1 MNSAE
6 YPPEQEL
13 LDRLE
18 RVRLLLA
25 HALRVRQLMTRGGA
39 GVQAAWER
47 FLHENVEP
55 GFVSRPPELE
65 RALAQIDAHVAGR
78 VADRETRFT
87 RLVRLLGLDALEIDL
102 LLCALAP
109 SVRRGFREAL
119 QLVGPE
125 VVAGGV
131 HPAAHLVEI
140 VASSAETYGRA
151 RAAVDDDGTLIASG
165 ALLAAPM
172 APVSPPLWR
181 ALTPSPALYRWL
193 LGGQSPYPVLAQ
205 EPPLRRAVDED
216 VEAHLQAAVREAHGQ
231 PVRVVLIGDAGAGRT
246 RAAAALA
253 HMLGCR
259 AAWLPRVDRELAPAV
274 LDARLRQRL
283 VFLDTASGAEL
294 PPEAITALAQPE
306 LACAV
311 AALPG
316 SAAAA
321 GLLAAGFTRVDLRMP
336 SLRSQVR
343 AWRHALGQGVPEDE
357 IADVVRGHSLPFHA
371 IEEAA
376 TQAKVESGVLG
387 VELPQDPGEDP
398 DAPPGEQPDVA
409 QTARALLQAAE
420 RAARAITSDRLS
432 DIADRLST
440 TLTWDDLV
448 LPEDVRASVH
458 EIWRAAAARR
468 TVYEAWGFEAR
479 TPYGRAISAIFTGP
493 PGTGKTMVATLIA
506 RQLNIE
512 LFRVDLS
519 RLVDKYIGE
528 TEKHLAMLFGEA
540 ERGRCVLLFD
550 EADAIFGKRTKGGES
565 ATERYANLEVNY
577 LLQRIETFSGIV
589 LLTTN
594 QESMID
600 EAFKRRLRYRVDFP
614 FPDEDER
621 ALIWRRLIPPE
632 APVAAN
638 FDPQALARRYELSG
652 GHIKNAVLRAAFAA
666 AADGAPI
673 DQARLIRAANQE
685 LENIGKLV
693 MH

>member
-1 MNSAE
+1 M
-6 YPPEQEL
+6 
-13 LDRLE
+13 
-18 RVRLLLA
+18 LLA
-25 HALRVRQLMTRGGA
+25 HGLRVRQAVSRGNA
-39 GVQAAWER
+39 GKQAAWER

-55 GFVSRPPELE
+55 GFVSRSPDVEQ
-65 RALAQIDAHVAGR
+65 ALAHIDAHVAAR
-78 VADRETRFT
+78 VQGRETRFT
-87 RLVRLLGLDALEIDL
+87 RLLRLLALAPLEIDL

-109 SVRRGFREAL
+109 AVRRGFREAL

-125 VVAGGV
+125 VVPGGV

-140 VASSAETYGRA
+140 VASSAETYARA

-165 ALLAAPM
+165 ALLAEPLG
-172 APVSPPLWR
+172 PVSPPLWR
-181 ALTPSPALYRWL
+181 ALAPAPALYRWL
-193 LGGQSPYPVLAQ
+193 LGGDSPYPVLADD
-205 EPPLRRAVDED
+205 PPLRRAVDDD
-216 VEAHLQAAVREAHGQ
+216 VEAHLQAAVRESSGR
-231 PVRVVLIGDAGAGRT
+231 PVRVVLIGEPGAGRT

-253 HMLGCR
+253 RMLGCR
-259 AAWLPRVDRELAPAV
+259 AAWLPGTGRELAPAV

-283 VFLDTASGAEL
+283 VFLDASAGAEL
-294 PPEAITALAQPE
+294 PMSTLASLTQPE

-316 SAAAA
+316 SRAAAA
-321 GLLAAGFTRVDLRMP
+321 LLASGFTRLDLRMP
-336 SLRSQVR
+336 SLRAQVH
-343 AWRHALGQGVPEDE
+343 AWRHALGAGVPEDDV
-357 IADVVRGHSLPFHA
+357 ADMVRGHSLPFHA

-376 TQAKVESGVLG
+376 TQARVESGVTA
-387 VELPQDPGEDP
+387 VDSPR
-398 DAPPGEQPDVA
+398 
-409 QTARALLQAAE
+409 TARLLIAAAE

-440 TLTWDDLV
+440 TLSWDDLI
-448 LPEDVRASVH
+448 LPEDARAGVN

-468 TVYEAWGFEAR
+468 TVYESWGFEAR

-506 RQLNIE
+506 RQLGIE
-512 LFRVDLS
+512 LYRVDLS

-528 TEKHLAMLFGEA
+528 TEKHLATLFAEA

-565 ATERYANLEVNY
+565 ATDRYANLEVNY

-614 FPDEDER
+614 FPDDDER
-621 ALIWRRLIPPE
+621 ALIWRRLVPPE
-632 APVAAN
+632 APLAPD
-638 FDPQALARRYELSG
+638 FDAEALGRRYELSG

-666 AADGAPI
+666 AADDAPI
-673 DQARLIRAANQE
+673 NQARLIRAANQE

>member
-1 MNSAE
+1 MSAGALDE
-6 YPPEQEL
+6 DRRDDRSDNLSDYPPAQEL

-18 RVRLLLA
+18 RVRMLLA
-25 HALRVRQLMTRGGA
+25 HALRVRQAVSRGNA
-39 GVQAAWER
+39 GKQAAWER
-47 FLHENVEP
+47 FLHENIEP
-55 GFVSRPPELE
+55 GFVSRPADIEQ
-65 RALAQIDAHVAGR
+65 ALAHVDAHVAGR
-78 VADRETRFT
+78 VQGRETRFT
-87 RLVRLLGLDALEIDL
+87 RLLRLLALEPLEIDL

-109 SVRRGFREAL
+109 AVRRGFREAL

-125 VVAGGV
+125 VGPGGV

-140 VASSAETYGRA
+140 VASSAETYARA

-165 ALLAAPM
+165 ALLAGPL

-181 ALTPSPALYRWL
+181 ALAPAPALYRWL
-193 LGGQSPYPVLAQ
+193 LGGDSPYPVLA
-205 EPPLRRAVDED
+205 EDPPLRRAVDED
-216 VEAHLQAAVREAHGQ
+216 VEGHLQAAVRESSGR
-231 PVRVVLIGDAGAGRT
+231 PVRVVLIGEPGAGRT

-253 HMLGCR
+253 RMLGCR
-259 AAWLPRVDRELAPAV
+259 AAWLPGTEREIAPAV

-283 VFLDTASGAEL
+283 VFLDTSAAADL
-294 PPEAITALAQPE
+294 PPSTLTALTQPE

-316 SAAAA
+316 SRAAAA
-321 GLLAAGFTRVDLRMP
+321 LLASGFTRLDLRMP
-336 SLRSQVR
+336 SLRAQVH
-343 AWRHALGQGVPEDE
+343 AWRHALGTGVPEDDV
-357 IADVVRGHSLPFHA
+357 ADMVRGHSLPFHA

-376 TQAKVESGVLG
+376 TQARVESGVTA
-387 VELPQDPGEDP
+387 VDSPR
-398 DAPPGEQPDVA
+398 
-409 QTARALLQAAE
+409 TARLLLAAAE

-440 TLTWDDLV
+440 TLSWDDLI
-448 LPEDVRASVH
+448 LPEDARAGVD

-468 TVYEAWGFEAR
+468 TVYESWGFEAR

-506 RQLNIE
+506 RQLGIE
-512 LFRVDLS
+512 LYRVDLS

-528 TEKHLAMLFGEA
+528 TEKHLATLFAEA

-565 ATERYANLEVNY
+565 ATDRYANLEVNY

-632 APVAAN
+632 APLGPD
-638 FDPQALARRYELSG
+638 FDAEALGRRYELSG

-666 AADGAPI
+666 AADDAPI
-673 DQARLIRAANQE
+673 NQARLIRAANQE

>member
-1 MNSAE
+1 MSAGAASD

-18 RVRLLLA
+18 RVRMLLA
-25 HALRVRQLMTRGGA
+25 HALRVRQVVSRGGA
-39 GVQAAWER
+39 GKQAAWER
-47 FLHENVEP
+47 FLHDNVEP
-55 GFVSRPPELE
+55 GFVSRPPDIEQ
-65 RALAQIDAHVAGR
+65 ALAHIDAHVSERAAGQ
-78 VADRETRFT
+78 ETRFT
-87 RLVRLLGLDALEIDL
+87 RLLRLLALDPVEIDL

-109 SVRRGFREAL
+109 AVRRGFREAL

-125 VVAGGV
+125 VLPGGV

-140 VASSAETYGRA
+140 VASSAETYARA

-165 ALLAAPM
+165 ALLAEPL

-181 ALTPSPALYRWL
+181 ALAPAPALSRWL
-193 LGGQSPYPVLAQ
+193 LGGDSPYPVLA
-205 EPPLRRAVDED
+205 EDPPLRRAVDGD
-216 VEAHLQAAVREAHGQ
+216 VEAHLQAAVRESSGR
-231 PVRVVLIGDAGAGRT
+231 PVRVVLIGEPGAGRT

-259 AAWLPRVDRELAPAV
+259 AAWLPRSDREIAPAV
-274 LDARLRQRL
+274 LDARLRRRL
-283 VFLDTASGAEL
+283 VFLDTSAMAGAEL
-294 PPEAITALAQPE
+294 PPSTLTALTQPE

-316 SAAAA
+316 SRAAAA
-321 GLLAAGFTRVDLRMP
+321 LLAAGFTRLDLRMP
-336 SLRSQVR
+336 SLRAQVR
-343 AWRHALGQGVPEDE
+343 AWGHALGAGVPESD
-357 IADVVRGHSLPFHA
+357 IADMVRGHSLPFHA

-376 TQAKVESGVLG
+376 TQARVESGITAV
-387 VELPQDPGEDP
+387 DSTR
-398 DAPPGEQPDVA
+398 
-409 QTARALLQAAE
+409 TARALLAAAE

-440 TLTWDDLV
+440 TLSWDDLI
-448 LPEDVRASVH
+448 LPDDARAAVD
-458 EIWRAAAARR
+458 EIWQAAAARR
-468 TVYEAWGFEAR
+468 TVYESWGFEAR

-506 RQLNIE
+506 RQLGIE
-512 LFRVDLS
+512 LYRVDLS

-528 TEKHLAMLFGEA
+528 TEKHLATLFAEA

-565 ATERYANLEVNY
+565 ATDRYANLEVNY

-600 EAFKRRLRYRVDFP
+600 EAFKRRLRYRVEFP
-614 FPDEDER
+614 FPVDDER

-632 APVAAN
+632 APLAPD
-638 FDPQALARRYELSG
+638 FDPDALGRRYELSG
-652 GHIKNAVLRAAFAA
+652 GHIKNAVLRAAFSAA
-666 AADGAPI
+666 ARDAPM

-693 MH
+693 RH